1 MNPAFTPTTSPTGL
15 RVHDRIENAQFELY
29 TESRVAPTPIATGS
43 GHGLSR
49 QPDAEAWHTS
59 SDAGFALPVDSAVA
73 FDTTRITLPAL
84 VDVFVW
90 QPDRTLVGKT
100 TNQESAT
107 YPEQGAYALDV
118 DIGSMKL
125 QLAVTDP
132 FAIHRTD
139 DSTVISFD
147 ATATVRLGARSLH
160 TAPEATI
167 TITDD
172 VRDGM
177 RAVSLFGSALKTTTP
192 ERSFPTLRGHPPLVE
207 RGDAFDAP
215 ATLDAPDTGIAI
227 EIPLDWGDL
236 YRVSTLAYYLGATV
250 QPGAQR
256 ALVLDGV
263 RYPFPSASGFGDAV
277 QTLLEHVFLLD
288 CVVRTEGLYSVS
300 MHERTAI
307 EPTLGIDL
315 SAAYDAP
322 PAERLA
328 AYLGVPFAVTEPHG
342 PQWPVTADIAPDPGR
357 IAALP
362 FVVDDLANV
371 RVHDAQPD
379 TTSDAGHGA
388 EAVSSFLRSRSQ
400 PDRDQP
406 RVAADADD
414 VVVPPDTESIEHVWL
429 ADGVPVGANKA
440 TAADY
445 QASLACDA
453 LASDPI
459 RVVVVCNDPSM
470 DAEDCVSAV
479 YGMRDFFEFDISVR
493 HELSTS
499 ELATVLESTVDFLHY
514 IGHTDATGFQ
524 CVDGR
529 LDARDLDTTGVRA
542 FLLNSCQSHAQGRA
556 LVDRGSQGGIVT
568 VSDID
573 NDAAVRVGHAIARLL
588 NNGFSLL
595 AGLSV
600 ARNVTAFGNQYVTV
614 GDGSAQVVQSRSG
627 VSLLAELAATDAGY
641 EVSLVGYPTTNT
653 PLGSL
658 VTPYIPGNDTSY
670 LNAGHI
676 GTFNVAAEDLRSFFD
691 HGVFPVL
698 YDGTLTWSDK
708 LTIEETG

>member
-1 MNPAFTPTTSPTGL
+1 
-15 RVHDRIENAQFELY
+15 
-29 TESRVAPTPIATGS
+29 
-43 GHGLSR
+43 
-49 QPDAEAWHTS
+49 
-59 SDAGFALPVDSAVA
+59 
-73 FDTTRITLPAL
+73 
-84 VDVFVW
+84 
-90 QPDRTLVGKT
+90 
-100 TNQESAT
+100 
-107 YPEQGAYALDV
+107 
-118 DIGSMKL
+118 
-125 QLAVTDP
+125 
-132 FAIHRTD
+132 
-139 DSTVISFD
+139 
-147 ATATVRLGARSLH
+147 
-160 TAPEATI
+160 
-167 TITDD
+167 
-172 VRDGM
+172 
-177 RAVSLFGSALKTTTP
+177 
-192 ERSFPTLRGHPPLVE
+192 
-207 RGDAFDAP
+207 
-215 ATLDAPDTGIAI
+215 
-227 EIPLDWGDL
+227 
-236 YRVSTLAYYLGATV
+236 
-250 QPGAQR
+250 
-256 ALVLDGV
+256 
-263 RYPFPSASGFGDAV
+263 
-277 QTLLEHVFLLD
+277 
-288 CVVRTEGLYSVS
+288 